1 MKKIE
6 LYPGLLVKDTDGDV
20 SLVLRHHDKLYGVCF
35 YQNGD
40 EGLVFNID
48 PDEMTVDGAP
58 ITKVY
63 GSLVLSPDPDAVFRI
78 SSMDRMVLWERE
90 EESKKKINIDTPLG
104 ELNTTED
111 KLEWI
116 DVARDWLKEESK
128 DDSHMKLI
136 SAFLNPLLD
145 ICEHDLKDENEED

>member
-6 LYPGLLVKDTDGDV
+6 LYPGLLVKDVYGYV

-35 YQNGD
+35 YKNRD
-40 EGLVFNID
+40 EGVVLDID
-48 PDEMTVDGAP
+48 PDTMTIDEVP

-63 GSLVLSPDPDAVFRI
+63 GRVIVSPDPDAAFRI

-90 EESKKKINIDTPLG
+90 EEPNKKINIDTPLE
-104 ELNTTED
+104 ELSTTED

-128 DDSHMKLI
+128 DDTHMKLI

-145 ICEHDLKDENEED
+145 ICEHDLKNEDEED